1 MRRAWIPTLVV
12 MGAVLLAGC
21 GRGAGQSPPATTTP
35 DTSSRGPAQEMAVTY
50 AADLACVDTSG
61 AASGAETYVAAHPAA
76 TPKDPGRVVVIKR
89 KPARP
94 SPKADSVR
102 PEKADLA
109 ETTITP
115 ERRPPT
121 KKPERRIQ
129 SGTLTA
135 GSFDDIE
142 RFDDFRRFLSQ
153 AMQADAGRVL
163 PELRLGQR
171 VMIHV
176 SDEQGLPVSDARV
189 VVRESQQHGQ
199 QKPNRDRQQFVPFDL
214 PTGTDGRTMF
224 LTGLDSGAGAKQ
236 FSVTVHP
243 PDGSEPVVA
252 TMRADESPWRITL
265 PGTVA
270 KAPTRLDLAL
280 VVDTTGS
287 MSDELE
293 YLKVEIDSIARAVY
307 EMFPNVDQRYS
318 LIVYRDDGD
327 EYVTRVFDFTDSLEG
342 FRTTLAA
349 QSASGGGDYPE
360 AVHRALELSG
370 ELDWRTGDT
379 ARVLFLVG
387 DAPPHDAFAGQ
398 TIDAVET
405 LRAEGVRIFPV
416 ASSGVKFK
424 AEFVM
429 RAASF
434 LTLGQYLFLTDHS
447 GVGNPHAE
455 PHVPDY
461 RVELLNRLMIRMIT
475 SELCGRR
482 LGPEEII
489 AFEQGKLQPEFGQ
502 LQTRCGYRTTSPPLD
517 FSCWRRAAAYVPRWM
532 LLVALVAGICIFDS
546 FSRRCS

>member
-1 MRRAWIPTLVV
+1 MRQAWIPSIIVL
-12 MGAVLLAGC
+12 GAVLLAGC
-21 GRGAGQSPPATTTP
+21 AKEADRSLPATTMPNSTAGRAAP
-35 DTSSRGPAQEMAVTY
+35 EAVVTFD
-50 AADLACVDTSG
+50 ADLACEESSA
-61 AASGAETYVAAHPAA
+61 AASGAETFLAARPAA
-76 TPKDPGRVVVIKR
+76 TPKGPDRLVVTKR
-89 KPARP
+89 K
-94 SPKADSVR
+94 SVIVSR
-102 PEKADLA
+102 KVDRVRKEKADVA
-109 ETTITP
+109 ETTIEP

-121 KKPERRIQ
+121 RPQKRQIQ

-135 GSFDDIE
+135 GSFDDVE
-142 RFDDFRRFLSQ
+142 RFDDYRRFLSQ
-153 AMQADAGRVL
+153 TMQADTHRVL
-163 PELRLGQR
+163 PKLRLGQR

-176 SDEQGLPVSDARV
+176 SDEQGLPVCDARV
-189 VVRESQQHGQ
+189 VVRESPRQQQ
-199 QKPNRDRQQFVPFDL
+199 PNRHRQQAAAFDL

-224 LTGLDSGAGAKQ
+224 LTGLDSAADAGK

-243 PDGSEPVVA
+243 PDGSKPVVA
-252 TMRADESPWRITL
+252 TMRADQSPWQITL

-280 VVDTTGS
+280 VVDATGS
-287 MSDELE
+287 MGDELE
-293 YLKVEIDSIARAVY
+293 YLKVEIDAIARAVY

-342 FRTTLAA
+342 FRTILAA

-360 AVHRALELSG
+360 AVHRALEHAG
-370 ELDWRTGDT
+370 ELDWRGGDT

-398 TIDAVET
+398 TIDAVEA
-405 LRAEGVRIFPV
+405 LRSQAVRIFPV

-461 RVELLNRLMIRMIT
+461 RVERLNRLMIRMIT

-489 AFEQGKLQPEFGQ
+489 AFEQGKHQPAFGQ
-502 LQTRCGYRTTSPPLD
+502 AQTRCGYRTTSRGLD
-517 FSCWRRAAAYVPRWM
+517 FSAWRRVTAYVPRWM

-546 FSRRCS
+546 LSRKSS

>member
-1 MRRAWIPTLVV
+1 MRRAWIPSIVV
-12 MGAVLLAGC
+12 LGAVLLAGC
-21 GRGAGQSPPATTTP
+21 AREAGQSPPATSTP
-35 DTSSRGPAQEMAVTY
+35 DASSRGPAPETAMTY
-50 AADLACVDTSG
+50 AAD
-61 AASGAETYVAAHPAA
+61 
-76 TPKDPGRVVVIKR
+76 R
-89 KPARP
+89 K
-94 SPKADSVR
+94 SDSDR
-102 PEKADLA
+102 PEKADVA

-115 ERRPPT
+115 ERPSLT

-129 SGTLTA
+129 SGTLSA

-142 RFDDFRRFLSQ
+142 RFADYRRFLSK
-153 AMQADAGRVL
+153 AMQADAGGVL

-176 SDEQGLPVSDARV
+176 SDEQGLPVCNARV
-189 VVRESQQHGQ
+189 VVRESRRHAQ
-199 QKPNRDRQQFVPFDL
+199 QKSKRDRQPAAPFDL

-224 LTGLDSGAGAKQ
+224 LTGMDSGTGADE
-236 FSVTVHP
+236 FSVTVRP
-243 PDGSEPVVA
+243 PDGSEPVVV

-293 YLKVEIDSIARAVY
+293 YLKVEIDSIAQTVF

-360 AVHRALELSG
+360 AVHRALEHAG
-370 ELDWRTGDT
+370 ELDWRGGDT

-434 LTLGQYLFLTDHS
+434 MTLGQYLFLTDHS

-502 LQTRCGYRTTSPPLD
+502 LQTRCRYRSTSPPLD
-517 FSCWRRAAAYVPRWM
+517 FSYWRQAAAYVPRWM
-532 LLVALVAGICIFDS
+532 MLVALVAGICIFDS
-546 FSRRCS
+546 LSGRSS

>member
-1 MRRAWIPTLVV
+1 MRRAWISSIVV
-12 MGAVLLAGC
+12 LGAVLLGGC
-21 GRGAGQSPPATTTP
+21 GEEAGQSRPATTTP
-35 DTSSRGPAQEMAVTY
+35 DSSSRGPAPEVAVTY
-50 AADLACVDTSG
+50 AADLAFEDTSG
-61 AASGAETYVAAHPAA
+61 ASGGDETYVAAHPAA
-76 TPKDPGRVVVIKR
+76 PPKAPKRVVVVKK

-94 SPKADSVR
+94 TRKADPVR
-102 PEKADLA
+102 PEKADVA
-109 ETTITP
+109 ETPIEP

-121 KKPERRIQ
+121 RVQERQIQ

-135 GSFDDIE
+135 GSFDDVE
-142 RFDDFRRFLSQ
+142 RFDDYRRFLSQ
-153 AMQADAGRVL
+153 TMQADSGGVL

-176 SDEQGLPVSDARV
+176 SDEQGLPVCNARV
-189 VVRESQQHGQ
+189 VVREPRRHGQ
-199 QKPNRDRQQFVPFDL
+199 QKPNRHRQQSKAFDL

-224 LTGLDSGAGAKQ
+224 LTGLDSAAGANK

-252 TMRADESPWRITL
+252 TMRTDKSPWRITL

-270 KAPTRLDLAL
+270 KSPRRLDLAL

-287 MSDELE
+287 MGDELE

-318 LIVYRDDGD
+318 LIVYRDNGD

-360 AVHRALELSG
+360 AVHQALQHAG
-370 ELDWRTGDT
+370 ELDWRGGDT

-424 AEFVM
+424 AEYVM

-461 RVELLNRLMIRMIT
+461 RVDRLNRLMIRMIT
-475 SELCGRR
+475 SELRGRR
-482 LGPEEII
+482 LGAEEVI
-489 AFEQGKLQPEFGQ
+489 AFEQGKHQPAFGQ
-502 LQTRCGYRTTSPPLD
+502 NQTASRGPALSR
-517 FSCWRRAAAYVPRWM
+517 WRDAAACVPRWM
-532 LLVALVAGICIFDS
+532 LLLALVAGICIFDS
-546 FSRRCS
+546 LSRRRS

>member
-1 MRRAWIPTLVV
+1 MRRAWIPTFFV

-21 GRGAGQSPPATTTP
+21 AEEAGQSSPATTYTAEI
-35 DTSSRGPAQEMAVTY
+35 DCE
-50 AADLACVDTSG
+50 D
-61 AASGAETYVAAHPAA
+61 ASGGAEVYVADHPAA
-76 TPKDPGRVVVIKR
+76 AAKESGRVVAVKR
-89 KPARP
+89 KPAKPPR
-94 SPKADSVR
+94 KADSVR
-102 PEKADLA
+102 PEEADMA
-109 ETTITP
+109 ETITP

-121 KKPERRIQ
+121 KKPNRRIQ

-135 GSFDDIE
+135 GSFDDVQ
-142 RFDDFRRFLSQ
+142 RFDDYRRFLSKT
-153 AMQADAGRVL
+153 MQADAGRVL
-163 PELRLGQR
+163 PELPLGRR

-176 SDEQGLPVSDARV
+176 SDEQGLPVCNARV
-189 VVRESQQHGQ
+189 VVRESQRQAQ
-199 QKPNRDRQQFVPFDL
+199 QAEPFEL

-224 LTGLDSGAGAKQ
+224 LTGLDSGTGAAK

-243 PDGSEPVVA
+243 PDGSEPVVSNL
-252 TMRADESPWRITL
+252 RAGESPWRITL
-265 PGTVA
+265 PGSVA
-270 KAPTRLDLAL
+270 KAPKRLDLAL

-287 MSDELE
+287 MDDELE
-293 YLKVEIDSIARAVY
+293 YLKVEIDSIAQAVY

-318 LIVYRDDGD
+318 LIAYRDDGD
-327 EYVTRVFDFTDSLEG
+327 EYVTRVFDFTASLDG

-349 QSASGGGDYPE
+349 QSAGGGGDYPE
-360 AVHRALELSG
+360 AVHRALEDAG

-398 TIDAVET
+398 TIDAVKT
-405 LRAEGVRIFPV
+405 LRSEGVRIFPV

-461 RVELLNRLMIRMIT
+461 RVERLSRLMIRMIT

-502 LQTRCGYRTTSPPLD
+502 LQTRCGYRTTAPSVAS
-517 FSCWRRAAAYVPRWM
+517 SCWRQAISCVPRWM
-532 LLVALVAGICIFDS
+532 MLVALVAGICIFDS
-546 FSRRCS
+546 LSQRRS

>member
-1 MRRAWIPTLVV
+1 MRRAWIPSIVV
-12 MGAVLLAGC
+12 LGAVLLAGC
-21 GRGAGQSPPATTTP
+21 AKEAGQSPSATSTY
-35 DTSSRGPAQEMAVTY
+35 DASSRGPAPKMAISY
-50 AADLACVDTSG
+50 DADLASEDSSG
-61 AASGAETYVAAHPAA
+61 ASGGDEMYVAVHPPA
-76 TPKDPGRVVVIKR
+76 TPKDSGRVVVIKR
-89 KPARP
+89 KPAKP
-94 SPKADSVR
+94 SREVDSVR
-102 PEKADLA
+102 PERADMA
-109 ETTITP
+109 ETITP

-121 KKPERRIQ
+121 RKPERQIQ

-135 GSFDDIE
+135 GSFDDVE
-142 RFDDFRRFLSQ
+142 RLDDYRRFLFQ
-153 AMQADAGRVL
+153 TMQADTSRVL
-163 PELRLGQR
+163 PDLPLGQR

-176 SDEQGLPVSDARV
+176 SDEQGLPVCNARV
-189 VVRESQQHGQ
+189 VVRESQRHAQ
-199 QKPNRDRQQFVPFDL
+199 QRSNRDRQQAAPFDL

-224 LTGLDSGAGAKQ
+224 LTGMDSNTGADK

-252 TMRADESPWRITL
+252 SMRADQSPWRMTL

-287 MSDELE
+287 MGDELE

-360 AVHRALELSG
+360 AVHRALEHAG
-370 ELDWRTGDT
+370 ELDWRGGDT

-434 LTLGQYLFLTDHS
+434 LTLGQYIFLTDHS

-461 RVELLNRLMIRMIT
+461 RVERLNRLMIRMIT

-489 AFEQGKLQPEFGQ
+489 AFEQGKLQPAFGQ
-502 LQTRCGYRTTSPPLD
+502 LQTRCRYQSTSPNTALI
-517 FSCWRRAAAYVPRWM
+517 CWRQALAYVPRWM
-532 LLVALVAGICIFDS
+532 MLVALVAGIRIFDS
-546 FSRRCS
+546 LSRRSS